1 MRIPK
6 SLKSSGFI
14 IHLSF
19 CTGWMDALVRNAT
32 AVVSSACS
40 VPWRHLSS
48 SVSHHF
54 CISHV
59 MAPFSP
65 HSNHPLMGLLTC
77 FPKGRTM
84 ILCICP
90 GPEIYHMLKNI
101 DWLQREREKKKL
113 PQSSSQSRRAH
124 L

>member
-1 MRIPK
+1 MRSPK
-6 SLKSSGFI
+6 PLKSCSFT

-19 CTGWMDALVRNAT
+19 GTGWMDTLVRNAT

-40 VPWRHLSS
+40 VPWHHLPS
-48 SVSHHF
+48 SVSHRS
-54 CISHV
+54 CVSHV

-65 HSNHPLMGLLTC
+65 HSNHPLMGLFTC

-84 ILCICP
+84 TLCISP
-90 GPEIYHMLKNI
+90 GPEIYHMLKNL
-101 DWLQREREKKKL
+101 DWLQKEREKKKL
-113 PQSSSQSRRAH
+113 PQSSSQSLRAY